1 MRTHV
6 KKVEKAV
13 GAGDKEQ
20 AEAAFRAAVPVIDR
34 LVGRGLLHRNKAA
47 RQKSRLNRR
56 LHALG

>member
-13 GAGDKEQ
+13 GGGDKEQ
-20 AEAAFRAAVPVIDR
+20 ADAAFRAAVPVIDR
-34 LVGRGLLHRNKAA
+34 LVGRGLLHKNKAA

-56 LHALG
+56 LRALG